1 MAEPVRKKKKGTN
14 EWEDEEKDDF
24 EDEEDWDDESDFEE
38 EGSSEA

>member
-1 MAEPVRKKKKGTN
+1 MPTPTKKKKKGTD
-14 EWEDEEKDDF
+14 EWEDEESDDF